1 MTMPRLTTLLSALAL
16 LVAGLVLTVPA
27 AHAVDYDCAD
37 FDTQAQAQ
45 QYLTPGDP
53 HRLDAD
59 GDGIACDSLPC
70 PCSSGTPKPA
80 SSPASSKGRTVR
92 EWARIV
98 RVVDGDTVVVRLGH
112 GSQRYV
118 RLMGINA
125 PEVTGAGQCYG
136 DAATAVLRGMLPAR
150 TRVRLVSDPTQA
162 RVDRYGRLLRYV
174 SKKKLDVDRRMVFV
188 GAAKV
193 YVYANKPFKRVGSY
207 RSAQSSAQQGD
218 RGLWRYC

>member
-1 MTMPRLTTLLSALAL
+1 MPRLTTLLSALAL

-80 SSPASSKGRTVR
+80 SS
-92 EWARIV
+92 
-98 RVVDGDTVVVRLGH
+98 
-112 GSQRYV
+112 
-118 RLMGINA
+118 
-125 PEVTGAGQCYG
+125 
-136 DAATAVLRGMLPAR
+136 
-150 TRVRLVSDPTQA
+150 
-162 RVDRYGRLLRYV
+162 
-174 SKKKLDVDRRMVFV
+174 
-188 GAAKV
+188 
-193 YVYANKPFKRVGSY
+193 
-207 RSAQSSAQQGD
+207 
-218 RGLWRYC
+218 